1 MQQQLVKEAVVV
13 LARQIAEQQG
23 SVGGSVEGAAPLPQ
37 VEAAR
42 QAATH
47 VRPPSAGL
55 RQTVLPSRPA
65 IGAMVQQPGTV
76 GPSSSADVGAARAE
90 DVLLAVAGV
99 TAASAMT
106 TDNQQAKKKGPNCL
120 RCKQPGHCLND
131 CITPLCDY
139 CQSAEHVSK
148 DCALLRAPRPRLNHF
163 CLGHEDLCFWE
174 LPLSTSVRPH
184 IENTKMGRVT
194 ITGGVLTI
202 PEIIDQLQWIVPDE
216 SYQWDVQLVEDTTF
230 RVTFSSKV
238 DLVIVQH
245 FGRYNLPN
253 SQISMS
259 FDFCKREVE
268 SAWSAHEVWV
278 RVHDL
283 PPRAL
288 DDFFW
293 LCGQLEIFLGKQ
305 KI

>member
-23 SVGGSVEGAAPLPQ
+23 SVGGSVASAAPLPQ

-42 QAATH
+42 QGAAN
-47 VRPPSAGL
+47 VRPPLAVL
-55 RQTVLPSRPA
+55 HQTVLPSRPA
-65 IGAMVQQPGTV
+65 NGATVQQPGTA
-76 GPSSSADVGAARAE
+76 GPTASAEVKATRAE
-90 DVLLAVAGV
+90 DVLFAVAGV

-106 TDNQQAKKKGPNCL
+106 ADNQQAKKKGPNCF
-120 RCKQPGHCLND
+120 RCKQLGHYLND

-202 PEIIDQLQWIVPDE
+202 PEIIDQLQWIVPDK
-216 SYQWDVQLVEDTTF
+216 SYQCDVQLVEDNNFRATF
-230 RVTFSSKV
+230 PSKV
-238 DLVIVQH
+238 DLVRVHH

-253 SQISMS
+253 S
-259 FDFCKREVE
+259 
-268 SAWSAHEVWV
+268 
-278 RVHDL
+278 
-283 PPRAL
+283 
-288 DDFFW
+288 
-293 LCGQLEIFLGKQ
+293 
-305 KI
+305 